1 MTANVGVL
9 DRIIRV
15 VLGLAL
21 LAFALGLI
29 APGASY
35 AWVGWIGVVPL
46 ATALLG
52 SCPLY
57 SVFGFATCPVNRK
70 G

>member
-1 MTANVGVL
+1 MTANVGVI
-9 DRIIRV
+9 DRIFQI

-21 LAFALGLI
+21 LAFALGFI

-35 AWVGWIGVVPL
+35 TWVGWLGVVPL
-46 ATALLG
+46 ATALVG

-57 SVFGFATCPVNRK
+57 SVLGFATCPVSRK
-70 G
+70 A

>member
-1 MTANVGVL
+1 MTANVGVI
-9 DRIIRV
+9 DRIFRI

-21 LAFALGLI
+21 LAFALGFI

-35 AWVGWIGVVPL
+35 AWVGWLGVVPL
-46 ATALLG
+46 ATALVG

-57 SVFGFATCPVNRK
+57 SVLGFATCPVSRK
-70 G
+70 A